1 MYEKVCQMGVRTR
14 PRSGLSRVSGDYVV
28 SQIFVPFL
36 AGVKPENRST
46 VKTLS
51 KGGTGMTYA
60 LLRFG
65 QLVGLTLMGVGL
77 IGLFVS
83 DLRSRNVRG
92 L

>member
-1 MYEKVCQMGVRTR
+1 
-14 PRSGLSRVSGDYVV
+14 
-28 SQIFVPFL
+28 
-36 AGVKPENRST
+36 
-46 VKTLS
+46 
-51 KGGTGMTYA
+51 MTYA
-60 LLRFG
+60 LLRFD